1 MSHTTYQL
9 NWKLKH
15 DDCVSELHTLRKQ
28 MDALQAQRDALM
40 ELAEGQ
46 ARKLDAI
53 DKWVNGVPK

>member
-15 DDCVSELHTLRKQ
+15 DDAVKELHDMRKQ
-28 MDALQAQRDALM
+28 MDRLQAQRDALL

-53 DKWVNGVPK
+53 QQWTKGMPK